1 MPCHTSLTS
10 CVYAWGGLLRK
21 PPLKCGRT
29 WRVARITYGYAH
41 LTRIRTGALTYGQ
54 CAYLPAHY
62 AQGLRIRARSSH
74 VREATCSS
82 TVWSTSSGL
91 GSQSGLHHSACTLWL
106 CVSSQLVHNSGPLCG
121 TYCVGRLTLPLC
133 GCNAPHE
140 AHICHYT
147 YGIAR
152 EKVPIP

>member
-1 MPCHTSLTS
+1 M
-10 CVYAWGGLLRK
+10 
-21 PPLKCGRT
+21 
-29 WRVARITYGYAH
+29 ARITYGYAH

-91 GSQSGLHHSACTLWL
+91 GSQSGQVVWFTVA
-106 CVSSQLVHNSGPLCG
+106 Q
-121 TYCVGRLTLPLC
+121 YRLTLC
-133 GCNAPHE
+133 GS
-140 AHICHYT
+140 T
-147 YGIAR
+147 YQ
-152 EKVPIP
+152 